1 MKKLLFVIVVV
12 ALVAGCTQANATK
25 TPTPAAAPKKSSLGG
40 ASAQGYVTPVRRAD
54 LSFRTGGRVAQ
65 VLVKEG
71 DPVKAGQPLVKLQD
85 AELKAALASAQ
96 ADLKRLQAGSR
107 AEEIAAAQAN
117 LDVANGQVKAAQN
130 DVDKVK
136 NGAQQVA
143 DVAAAQAQLAQAKTG
158 VDGSFVLG
166 IPATPGSDSFLYL
179 VAKGGKPAAIWA
191 GLQEAQ
197 GELILTTDMD
207 QSTPIAEL
215 DKLLPWCEQGYDVVI
230 GSRGT
235 AREGFSLVRRA
246 GSFVFGTLRGLA
258 LLRGIAD
265 TQCGFKLYRR
275 EVVQKYFPYL
285 EAICRSEKPRG
296 WKVTAFDIELLFLIE
311 KAGYKIKEVVVDWCN
326 RDQSDTKSQTNEL
339 ARYVN
344 ESIDMARQVV
354 RVKLNQLKGLYDK
367 V

>member
-1 MKKLLFVIVVV
+1 MPSYKPAISVVIPCYNEARNLERGVLDEVYQY
-12 ALVAGCTQANATK
+12 LVQQAYAWEVIIIND
-25 TPTPAAAPKKSSLGG
+25 
-40 ASAQGYVTPVRRAD
+40 ASTDHSQ
-54 LSFRTGGRVAQ
+54 Q
-65 VLVKEG
+65 LVEDFIESK
-71 DPVKAGQPLVKLQD
+71 
-85 AELKAALASAQ
+85 
-96 ADLKRLQAGSR
+96 
-107 AEEIAAAQAN
+107 AN
-117 LDVANGQVKAAQN
+117 LALLD
-130 DVDKVK
+130 
-136 NGAQQVA
+136 
-143 DVAAAQAQLAQAKTG
+143 
-158 VDGSFVLG
+158 
-166 IPATPGSDSFLYL
+166 IPH
-179 VAKGGKPAAIWA
+179 GGKPAAIWA
-191 GLQEAQ
+191 GLQKAQ

-207 QSTPIAEL
+207 QSTPIGEL
-215 DKLLPWCEQGYDVVI
+215 GKLLPWYEQGYDVVI

-275 EVVQKYFPYL
+275 EVVLKYFPYL
-285 EAICRSEKPRG
+285 EAISRREKPRG

-326 RDQSDTKSQTNEL
+326 RDQSDTKSQTSEL

-344 ESIDMARQVV
+344 ESIDMARQVI